1 MTTETL
7 ADAEPLVYPRHP
19 FIADSSG
26 DGGCGYCGGGEPED
40 ERHSEPFE
48 RTLAECVADMEEDAI
63 AEHPF
68 VDNPDE
74 PGSCLS
80 CTYGRDFAA
89 HPPTTDDAPQPE
101 PMVKP
106 APISLADALQRVAER
121 EKKAA
126 EANAALTVAKANAK
140 GAEELLKSAF
150 QVLREAAEREVS
162 PELPMD
168 ESPL

>member
-1 MTTETL
+1 MLTETIN
-7 ADAEPLVYPRHP
+7 AAEPLVYPRHP
-19 FIADSSG
+19 FINDPG
-26 DGGCGYCGGGEPED
+26 DGVCGYCGGGEPGD

-48 RTLAECVADMEEDAI
+48 RSLAECETEMAEDAI

-80 CTYGRDFAA
+80 CTYGEDFTA
-89 HPPTTDDAPQPE
+89 HPPTKADPAPPE
-101 PMVKP
+101 PLVRP
-106 APISLADALQRVAER
+106 APISLAEALKRVGER
-121 EKKAA
+121 EKKSA

-150 QVLREAAEREVS
+150 QVLREAAEREIA
-162 PELPMD
+162 PALPL
-168 ESPL
+168 EGEAL